1 MKNRIVVILVFL
13 LLLSSTLSAA
23 ITANEIMQKVMDVQK
38 ADSVAMDIRFSL
50 IDSKGEERE
59 RRIQTLALTEGDLT
73 STITVF
79 LAPASVRNTR
89 FLTRERSDGGDD
101 QWIFL
106 PALGRVKRIA
116 GNEGG
121 GSFMGSDFTYNDMAS
136 TTYDTTEATHT
147 LIGQEYIDN
156 RAAYKILSV
165 PHKQTSYVQTQI
177 WVDKELYLPLRV
189 EFFEKDKST
198 VTKVL
203 TTEKIE
209 KVEDRWITKIVTMTT
224 IATKHSTKVE
234 ILQAKYN
241 VPMNSGYFTTKFL
254 ETGRP

>member
-1 MKNRIVVILVFL
+1 MKNKIVVVLVFL
-13 LLLSSTLSAA
+13 LLITTALTAQQ
-23 ITANEIMQKVMDVQK
+23 TANEIMQKVMDVQK

-50 IDSKGEERE
+50 IDAKGEERE

-79 LAPASVRNTR
+79 LSPASVRNTR

-116 GNEGG
+116 SNEGG
-121 GSFMGSDFTYNDMAS
+121 GSFMGSDFTYNDMSS
-136 TTYDTTEATHT
+136 TTYDTTEALHT
-147 LIGQEYIDN
+147 LIGEELIDS
-156 RAAYKILSV
+156 RSAYKIVSV
-165 PHKQTSYVQTQI
+165 PYKQTGYVQTQI
-177 WVDKELYLPLRV
+177 WVDKEFYLPLRV
-189 EFFEKDKST
+189 EFFEKDKTT
-198 VTKVL
+198 VSKVL

-209 KVEDRWITKIVTMTT
+209 KVEDKWITKIVTMTT
-224 IATKHSTKVE
+224 LATNHSTRVE

-241 VPMNSGYFTTKFL
+241 APMNSGYFTTKFL